1 MRVILRSAALLVATM
16 LASAASAQTP
26 DNSHVPLI
34 PFDTEPFIKLKPGQN
49 LGEVLGVTVNSKG
62 HVVILN
68 HPGSTNGPLFGNS
81 STEIFEYDAN
91 GNFVRE
97 IGHNVYGL
105 GYTHSARFDKYDNL
119 WVVDKGTHAV
129 VKFDPDGHVV
139 MNLGRRDEGY
149 DSNLHEPVKQS
160 AARPRD
166 GWFGGPTDVT
176 WDQDDNIFVS
186 DGYENSRI
194 AKIDKNGDW
203 VTSWGQY
210 GSGGVHANENPGNIN
225 NPHNLQADRNGNIY
239 VADRGNRR
247 IQVFDRNGKFLK
259 FLFLNAPYDKS
270 HHPALGSLPKDV
282 STRPD
287 ETMPWAICITNTPTQ
302 YLYAIDDEP
311 GRLYKMTLDGKIL
324 GMLGISGRQK
334 GQFNWAH
341 AIACPSEN
349 SVFIADMNNW
359 RLQKLTLHPE
369 RAQPAK

>member
-1 MRVILRSAALLVATM
+1 MRAILGAAAV
-16 LASAASAQTP
+16 LAAVAASAVLAQTAP

-34 PFDTEPFIKLKPGQN
+34 PFETEPFLKLKPGQN

-68 HPGSTNGPLFGNS
+68 HPGSSTGPLFGNA
-81 STEIFEYDAN
+81 STQVFEYDAN
-91 GNFVRE
+91 GNFIRE
-97 IGHNVYGL
+97 LGQGVYGL
-105 GYTHSARFDKYDNL
+105 GYTHSARFDRHDNL
-119 WVVDKGTHAV
+119 WIVDKGTMSV
-129 VKFDPDGHVV
+129 VKFDSDGHVV

-149 DSNLHEPVKQS
+149 DSVGHRPVKQS
-160 AARPRD
+160 EAVPRD
-166 GWFGGPTDVT
+166 SWFGGPTDVT
-176 WDQDDNIFVS
+176 WDQDDNIFIS

-203 VTSWGQY
+203 VTSWGSF
-210 GSGGVHANENPGNIN
+210 GAGGVHANENPGKIN
-225 NPHNLQADRNGNIY
+225 NPHNLQADRQGNIY

-247 IQVFDRNGKFLK
+247 IQVFDRDGKFLR

-270 HHPALGSLPKDV
+270 HHPTLGGLPKDV

-287 ETMPWAICITNTPTQ
+287 ETMPWALCITNTPTQ

-349 SVFIADMNNW
+349 TIFIADMNNW

-369 RAQPAK
+369 LAK